1 MTLLADVATNYVQY
15 RVAQQRIKIARD
27 NVRIQEGTLNLTL
40 DKFRVGTASRLDSEQ
55 AQDRIGANAFEHSG
69 ARDQS
74 RASQR
79 HTVHALGDPA
89 ARSRGRPGPGSA
101 TRREPDAEHAGMG
114 GHRHSGR
121 PPAPATGRRR
131 AERQVAA
138 QSSQIGVAEAA
149 LYPTLAVN
157 GLIGWD
163 AANFN
168 QLFETRSFIG
178 AVFPSFT
185 WNILNYGRIKNN
197 VRLQIAKTEE
207 LIATYQNQVL
217 TAAREVQVPLRG
229 FLKAREQAE
238 DLARGVTAAK
248 AATDLGVQQYRTGV
262 IDFNRVFNLETAQ
275 VQQQD
280 NLAVAEG
287 DIALNLI
294 NVYRGLGG
302 GWELRLERDVH
313 GTGPAAP
320 DAPPRPVAALAPV
333 APPPG
338 LPALQPQPLP

>member
-1 MTLLADVATNYVQY
+1 M
-15 RVAQQRIKIARD
+15 
-27 NVRIQEGTLNLTL
+27 
-40 DKFRVGTASRLDSEQ
+40 
-55 AQDRIGANAFEHSG
+55 
-69 ARDQS
+69 
-74 RASQR
+74 
-79 HTVHALGDPA
+79 
-89 ARSRGRPGPGSA
+89 
-101 TRREPDAEHAGMG
+101 
-114 GHRHSGR
+114 
-121 PPAPATGRRR
+121 ATGIPADLLRQRPDVRR

-197 VRLQIAKTEE
+197 MRLQIAKTEE

-238 DLARGVTAAK
+238 DLARAVTAAK
-248 AATDLGVQQYRTGV
+248 AATDLGVQQYRTGRHRFQSSV
-262 IDFNRVFNLETAQ
+262 
-275 VQQQD
+275 
-280 NLAVAEG
+280 
-287 DIALNLI
+287 
-294 NVYRGLGG
+294 
-302 GWELRLERDVH
+302 
-313 GTGPAAP
+313 
-320 DAPPRPVAALAPV
+320 
-333 APPPG
+333 
-338 LPALQPQPLP
+338 